1 MELHFQR
8 AVQRRAEMP
17 RRRAGAQQPDLKNV
31 GFDKE
36 IIGMGIEELHQL
48 IESEMSA
55 Q

>member
-1 MELHFQR
+1 MLKCLGGE
-8 AVQRRAEMP
+8 P
-17 RRRAGAQQPDLKNV
+17 DAQQPDLKNA

-36 IIGMGIEELHQL
+36 IIGMGIEDLHQL